1 MERLIHFRNRN
12 DVIKFAMGHIPK
24 SYRSIAR
31 SFEEGSVE
39 FLGGFTDIFM
49 RWGRLSGL
57 FPGWIIRT
65 TSKFGKIYYLFVWV
79 NHLNNFKLSTMDE
92 IDWRFWDGD
101 KSDNP
106 LYQGDHPEKY
116 RELKNIAVKNE

>member
-1 MERLIHFRNRN
+1 MERLIHFRNRD

-31 SFEEGSVE
+31 SFEEGEVE
-39 FLGGFTDIFM
+39 FLGGFKCRVI
-49 RWGRLSGL
+49 L
-57 FPGWIIRT
+57 GWIIKT
-65 TSKFGKIYYLFVWV
+65 TSKFGNIYYLFIHFNCFSRLQLTV
-79 NHLNNFKLSTMDE
+79 LDKLE
-92 IDWRFWDGD
+92 WQCWDGD

-116 RELKNIAVKNE
+116 RELKENAGKRKAN